1 MLRLPTYLTVAIAL
15 ICSTANAD
23 AINARILKD
32 HILPGYAEL
41 ELQTHR
47 LSSAAAED
55 CTPTSPMLRA
65 AFHDG
70 FDSWLKVSHLRF
82 GPSEVDNRA
91 FALSF
96 WPDPRSK
103 RRKALNQLISNQDAI
118 VEDAEAFKTVSI
130 AGRGFYALEF
140 LLFGEPTIEDAR
152 KAYHCSLVQAVARD
166 IAMTASDL
174 NSDWQTRFAAQLL
187 EPGKQASRYKSYLEV
202 RQELF
207 KALSTGL
214 QFASEARLGR
224 PLGTFDR
231 PRPKRAEARLSQR
244 SLRNL
249 TKALQGQ
256 HNLAKLISASE
267 TAISQRI
274 DAAFEAVDMATADVA
289 NDPVFADVAD
299 IQGRLRVEIVQQRI
313 DAIRT
318 ILREDLGPALGVSKG
333 FNALD
338 GD

>member
-1 MLRLPTYLTVAIAL
+1 MLRLPTCLTVAIAL

-41 ELQTHR
+41 ELQAQR
-47 LSSAAAED
+47 LSLAAAED
-55 CTPTSPMLRA
+55 CTPTSPKLRG

-70 FDSWLKVSHLRF
+70 FDAWLQVSHLRF

-91 FALSF
+91 FAFSF

-103 RRKALNQLISNQDAI
+103 RRKALNQLIRNHDSI

-140 LLFGEPTIEDAR
+140 LLFGEPTTEFEG

-174 NSDWQTRFAAQLL
+174 NSDWQTRFAARLL
-187 EPGKQASRYKSYLEV
+187 NPGEQPSPYKSDLEV

-224 PLGTFDR
+224 PLGTFGR

-244 SLRNL
+244 PLRNL

-256 HNLAKLISASE
+256 QDLAKLISTSE
-267 TAISQRI
+267 PTISQRI
-274 DAAFEAVDMATADVA
+274 DAAFEAVDLAIADVVD
-289 NDPVFADVAD
+289 DPAFASVAD
-299 IQGRLRVEIVQQRI
+299 IRGRLRVEIVQQRI
-313 DAIRT
+313 DAIRS